1 MCACVCAPIV
11 DLFVHASQQIVDFF
25 LHASQAASALL
36 REAASEAAKAASAL
50 FRDGVVCGGRVWK
63 TMMQEPKL
71 SVLNE

>member
-1 MCACVCAPIV
+1 MLLNKLLI
-11 DLFVHASQQIVDFF
+11 FF

-36 REAASEAAKAASAL
+36 REAETKAASEAAKAASAL